1 MSSSSSSSS
10 YIKVSSYTDEPV
22 AAVGSFFNGLS
33 IPSSTEFD
41 IYKNKKT
48 NNYILHG
55 ETDHLEYNGDSVTN
69 QDLNDYVVAMY
80 DPNTKSVELFKAPY
94 FQTKVTSKQYK
105 VYKGPS
111 VRSTGVKN
119 VTQRNALG
127 EAFGTKKAKQAITN
141 LEKNRIDADKLQDM
155 EMDIIDSVQ
164 ESITAS
170 NNSGS
175 NMGSTS
181 KNSTGPQADDF
192 SNSPIPK
199 PNVDATNV
207 EYIYPIK
214 SIIPAKDW
222 NYIRVQSILTDSDP
236 ISHFPS
242 SPEFIKQQL
251 PTIIDQ
257 GNLEK
262 LQILYYTSL
271 LFAIYENRRVSSKD
285 QLMTKL
291 NNTPSEALIDTI
303 LQNFTIART
312 SKFGKSK
319 DRSFTIDPHNEDK
332 LLCYLIILILHLSNF
347 SVALNPL
354 ARDLKLKPTK
364 LVALF
369 RAVGAIIKSATVGE
383 AEALGIP
390 KSSVGTYKIAHL
402 KVPFKMPELTRRRGG
417 GGARR

>member
-1 MSSSSSSSS
+1 MSSSSSH
-10 YIKVSSYTDEPV
+10 IKVSSYTDEPV

-33 IPSSTEFD
+33 IPPSTEFD

-48 NNYILHG
+48 NNYLIHG
-55 ETDHLEYNGDSVTN
+55 ESDHLEYNGDSTST
-69 QDLNDYVVAMY
+69 QDLNEYVVAMY
-80 DPNTKSVELFKAPY
+80 DPNTKSVELFKTPY
-94 FQTKVTSKQYK
+94 VQTKVTSKQYK

-111 VRSTGVKN
+111 VRSTGIKN

-164 ESITAS
+164 DSLTAS
-170 NNSGS
+170 NNNNNNSANANNGS
-175 NMGSTS
+175 ASQND
-181 KNSTGPQADDF
+181 AF
-192 SNSPIPK
+192 SNSPIPR

-207 EYIYPIK
+207 EHIYPIK

-222 NYIRVQSILTDSDP
+222 SYIRVQSIFTDSDP
-236 ISHFPS
+236 ISQFPS

-251 PTIIDQ
+251 PSIIDQ
-257 GNLEK
+257 QNLEK
-262 LQILYYTSL
+262 LQILYYASL

-291 NNTPSEALIDTI
+291 DHKPSEALVDTI
-303 LQNFTIART
+303 LTNFTIART

-417 GGARR
+417 AKR

>member
-1 MSSSSSSSS
+1 MPSSSSSH
-10 YIKVSSYTDEPV
+10 IKVASYTDEPV

-33 IPSSTEFD
+33 IPSSAEFD
-41 IYKNKKT
+41 IYKNRKT
-48 NNYILHG
+48 NDYLIHG
-55 ETDHLEYNGDSVTN
+55 ESDHLEYNGDSLST
-69 QDLNDYVVAMY
+69 QDLNEYAVAVY
-80 DPNTKSVELFKAPY
+80 DPNTKSVELFKTPY

-111 VRSTGVKN
+111 VRSTGIKN
-119 VTQRNALG
+119 ITQRNALG

-155 EMDIIDSVQ
+155 EMDIIDTVQ
-164 ESITAS
+164 DTITNNNVGTS
-170 NNSGS
+170 NTTTINEDYS
-175 NMGSTS
+175 
-181 KNSTGPQADDF
+181 NSTV
-192 SNSPIPK
+192 PK
-199 PNVDATNV
+199 ANVDATNV
-207 EYIYPIK
+207 EDIYPIK

-222 NYIRVQSILTDSDP
+222 SYIRVQSIFTDPSP

-242 SPEFIKQQL
+242 SPDFIKQQL
-251 PTIIDQ
+251 PTIIEQ

-262 LQILYYTSL
+262 LQILYYASL
-271 LFAIYENRRVSSKD
+271 LFAIYENRRVRSKD

-291 NNTPSEALIDTI
+291 DNKPSEALIDTI
-303 LQNFTIART
+303 LSNFTIART

-332 LLCYLIILILHLSNF
+332 LLCYMIILILHLSNF

-402 KVPFKMPELTRRRGG
+402 RVPFKMPELMRKRGG
-417 GGARR
+417 AKR

>member
-10 YIKVSSYTDEPV
+10 SSHIKVSSYTDEPV
-22 AAVGSFFNGLS
+22 AAVGSFFNGLL

-48 NNYILHG
+48 NEYLIHG
-55 ETDHLEYNGDSVTN
+55 ESDHLEYNGDSKET
-69 QDLNDYVVAMY
+69 QDLNEYVVAMY
-80 DPNTKSVELFKAPY
+80 DPNTKSVELFKTPY

-105 VYKGPS
+105 IYKGPS

-119 VTQRNALG
+119 ITQRNALG

-164 ESITAS
+164 DTLT
-170 NNSGS
+170 NNAQS
-175 NMGSTS
+175 STT
-181 KNSTGPQADDF
+181 KGQTNNDVTDF

-207 EYIYPIK
+207 EDIYPIK
-214 SIIPAKDW
+214 TIIPAKDW
-222 NYIRVQSILTDSDP
+222 SYIRVQSIFTDSDP
-236 ISHFPS
+236 IKQFPS

-251 PTIIDQ
+251 SSIIEHQ
-257 GNLEK
+257 NLEK
-262 LQILYYTSL
+262 LQILYYASL
-271 LFAIYENRRVSSKD
+271 LFAIYSNRRGVSSKD
-285 QLMTKL
+285 QLMNKL
-291 NNTPSEALIDTI
+291 DPKPSEALIDTI
-303 LQNFTIART
+303 LGNFTIART

-369 RAVGAIIKSATVGE
+369 RAVGCIIKSATVGE

-402 KVPFKMPELTRRRGG
+402 KVPFKMPELTRKRGG
-417 GGARR
+417 KR

>member
-10 YIKVSSYTDEPV
+10 HVKVSSYTEEPV

-48 NNYILHG
+48 NNYLIHG
-55 ETDHLEYNGDSVTN
+55 ESDHLEYDGDSSST
-69 QDLNDYVVAMY
+69 QDLNEYVVAMY
-80 DPNTKSVELFKAPY
+80 DPNTKSVELFKTPY

-119 VTQRNALG
+119 ITQRNALG

-155 EMDIIDSVQ
+155 EMDIIDTVQ
-164 ESITAS
+164 DTLAS
-170 NNSGS
+170 NKADS
-175 NMGSTS
+175 STVS
-181 KNSTGPQADDF
+181 VKNDDF
-192 SNSPIPK
+192 SNSPVPK

-207 EYIYPIK
+207 EDIYPIK

-222 NYIRVQSILTDSDP
+222 SYIRVQSIFTDSDP
-236 ISHFPS
+236 ISQFPS
-242 SPEFIKQQL
+242 SPEFIKQRL
-251 PTIIDQ
+251 STIIEHE
-257 GNLEK
+257 NLEK
-262 LQILYYTSL
+262 LQILYYASL

-285 QLMTKL
+285 SLMTKL
-291 NNTPSEALIDTI
+291 GNKPSEALIDTI
-303 LQNFTIART
+303 LSNFTIART
-312 SKFGKSK
+312 TKFGKSK

-417 GGARR
+417 KR